1 MVRSA
6 GLDPQTDVT
15 LLDLAVGMQMPAV
28 VGGSV
33 DATLSL
39 EPVGSIAV
47 ASGLAQRA
55 MTNPVSMFIA
65 DPFYSGVSLLDGKV
79 PVGTAAGRQA
89 AWWWRSTRQR
99 DWPTTTSRSTRRSFP
114 KYTPIREQQLALLAQ
129 PYLRGFN
136 ELNDTDLNSYQALVD
151 VFLKE
156 GVLTQKVNVRDHIL
170 HDSHLPK

>member
-1 MVRSA
+1 M
-6 GLDPQTDVT
+6 T
-15 LLDLAVGMQMPAV
+15 LLDLAVGMQVPAV

-47 ASGLAQRA
+47 ASGRRKRA
-55 MTNPVSMFIA
+55 MTNPVAMVIA
-65 DPFYSGVSLLDGKV
+65 DPFYSGVSLL
-79 PVGTAAGRQA
+79 TAKFL
-89 AWWWRSTRQR
+89 
-99 DWPTTTSRSTRRSFP
+99 SRSGRRSRSKVVEALDEATRMANANFDKYRAIIP
-114 KYTPIREQQLALLAQ
+114 KYTPIREQQLDLLAK

-156 GVLTQKVNVRDHIL
+156 GVLAQQMDVREHIL
-170 HDSHLPK
+170 RTSDFK